1 MGIMNSIR
9 FLLLFILIPIFG
21 LSQNPNIENES
32 DINIKFIE
40 HNVKRKQTLFTISN
54 LYNVPIDLIKK
65 YNPQIKG
72 DKISK
77 RMVLKIPFITSSDT
91 EKIIKETLVK
101 PVSKSKKNKLN
112 LFDSVP
118 NKKNISLA
126 FIAPFNLDKIDIDSI
141 ENTKKYLEKLN
152 LSTLS
157 LDFYSG
163 TLSALETAKK
173 LGIKIKLDTYDNK
186 NSFEE
191 IDRISNIKKIKNYD
205 FILGPF
211 IPRNINKLSSNL
223 QGLDVPIISPLTSN
237 EIELNENVFQS
248 IPSKRLQ
255 RELMFSYVDSLI
267 VKDPDPCVMIIY
279 DSSSEKQKVKLL
291 ERFPY
296 AELIDTDL
304 SEGLV
309 DPEITD
315 SLLVTK
321 KNNLVFLE
329 SQNLNVITSVS
340 SMLNSQI
347 SKERNIKMLTS
358 YRSEIYENENI
369 SLQHLGNLKF
379 TYPTYF
385 LPKFGEELSELNNE
399 FLTNF
404 GKLPNKIAIRA
415 YEITLDL
422 ILRTSYRR
430 KLIKSIDLPE
440 TKYYQNRFKYQT
452 FENGF
457 INNSVFLIQHD
468 DLDVFEI
475 DLK

>member
-1 MGIMNSIR
+1 M
-9 FLLLFILIPIFG
+9 LFILIPIFG
-21 LSQNPNIENES
+21 LSQNPNIQIES

-77 RMVLKIPFITSSDT
+77 RMVLKIPFITNSDNET
-91 EKIIKETLVK
+91 IIKETLVK
-101 PVSKSKKNKLN
+101 QVSKSKNNKLN

-248 IPSKRLQ
+248 IPSKKLQ

-385 LPKFGEELSELNNE
+385 FPKFGEELSELNNE
-399 FLTNF
+399 FLVNF

-440 TKYYQNRFKYQT
+440 TKYYQNRFKYQN

-457 INNSVFLIQHD
+457 INNSVLLIQHD